1 MEEDF
6 YLNEENVN
14 LTNTIYYLA
23 GEYRN
28 LGKYDKA
35 LETYEKVLGIEI

>member
-6 YLNEENVN
+6 YLNEENAN

-23 GEYRN
+23 GEYSN
-28 LGKYDKA
+28 LGEYDKA